1 MTPADFRAA
10 RETLGLTQAQ
20 LADALGMQRRQI
32 IRLEAGETPITPLH
46 EYAVRWL
53 LSAPHQPN
61 GADAP

>member
-20 LADALGMQRRQI
+20 LAEALGMQRRQI
-32 IRLEAGETPITPLH
+32 IRLEAGETPIKPLH

-53 LSAPHQPN
+53 LTSHPRPT
-61 GADAP
+61 